1 MCMHAH
7 THAHAQFA
15 NEAYV
20 QLRKKSPSGH
30 DDYLSDISVAFG
42 LRRAGRLKCFGN
54 SGHSVPRQVQNA
66 GGEVLKTVDT

>member
-1 MCMHAH
+1 MHAH